1 MIKCVAYIKEMPVEK
16 KIGRELDKPRRA
28 VSLRHVW
35 PQRRRK
41 KEGGWKCPG
50 LACLAAQGSFCQAI
64 ESLEA
69 KLTDRM
75 CPVFQ
80 KWVCLS
86 PSYMWSAVEQLRDN
100 T

>member
-28 VSLRHVW
+28 VSLRQVW

-50 LACLAAQGSFCQAI
+50 SAAQGSFCQAI

-75 CPVFQ
+75 CPVF
-80 KWVCLS
+80 
-86 PSYMWSAVEQLRDN
+86 
-100 T
+100 